1 MTKESQ
7 PTQISTEERAICT
20 KVLQAISD
28 DFEVLPEEEIPI
40 LLGLISKIY
49 KAARKKRRQREK
61 LTRKNTLRVMQEA
74 TLRCQAEPLDE
85 MNMPNYKPPIIAEAT
100 QTTKRSPKVLKCYIC
115 QAQYQDLHF
124 FYHRLCPACATDN
137 YIKREQRIDLS
148 GRTALVTGGRV
159 KLGYA
164 IALKLLR
171 DGARVIVVTRFPRN
185 AAQRYTQE
193 SDFEDWAHNLKIYGL
208 DLKNIPLVENFIHH
222 LLDAEDYLD
231 IIINNAAQTIK
242 RPDEFYA
249 NLLSMEKAT
258 LATVPEK
265 LKPLLAA
272 DNLTLKK
279 TDEIL
284 HPIALPITTYFP
296 TGKSDP
302 YGEQIDL
309 RKHNSWTSKLEDIDT
324 IELLEVQL
332 INAVAPFLLNSRLK
346 SLLLKSPHSNRFIV
360 NVSSAEGQFSYKQKG
375 ATHPHTNMAKAA
387 LNMITRTSAKDY
399 AKYNIFMNS
408 VDPGWFTQENP
419 YPKKTELRQLGMVP
433 PLDIIDGAAR
443 LYDPIIQGIKGNP
456 CYGQLLKD
464 YRPIE
469 EW

>member
-1 MTKESQ
+1 MSTENKS
-7 PTQISTEERAICT
+7 THISTEELATCT
-20 KVLQAISD
+20 KVLQAIVD
-28 DFEVLPEEEIPI
+28 DPALFPEEMPT
-40 LLGLISKIY
+40 LVPLMAKIY
-49 KAARKKRRQREK
+49 KAARKKLRQKER
-61 LTRKNTLRVMQEA
+61 LNRKNKMRVMQES

-85 MNMPNYKPPIIAEAT
+85 MNLASYKPVIAETT
-100 QTTKRSPKVLKCYIC
+100 QRSPKVLSCYVC
-115 QAQYQDLHF
+115 KAQYQDLHF
-124 FYHRLCPACATDN
+124 FYHSLCPACATDN
-137 YIKREQRIDLS
+137 YMRREQRIDLT

-171 DGARVIVVTRFPRN
+171 DGARVIVVTRFPRD

-222 LLDAEDYLD
+222 LLDTEDYLD

-242 RPDEFYA
+242 RPDDFYA
-249 NLLSMEKAT
+249 HLLPMEN
-258 LATVPEK
+258 ATVPEK
-265 LKPLLAA
+265 IKTLLADDSA
-272 DNLTLKK
+272 VRK
-279 TDEIL
+279 TSEIL
-284 HPIALPITTYFP
+284 SPIPTNTHFP
-296 TGKSDP
+296 TGKYDL

-309 RKHNSWTSKLEDIDT
+309 RKHNSWTSKLEEIGT

-346 SLLLKSPHSNRFIV
+346 PLLLKSPHPNRFIV
-360 NVSSAEGQFSYKQKG
+360 NVSSAEGQFSYKRKS

-387 LNMITRTSAKDY
+387 LNMMTRTSAKDY
-399 AKYNIFMNS
+399 AKDNIFMNS
-408 VDPGWFTQENP
+408 VDPGWFTQESP
-419 YPKKTELRQLGMVP
+419 YPTKTKLRQQGAVP

-443 LYDPIIQGIKGNP
+443 LYDPIIQGLKGNP

-464 YRPIE
+464 YCPK

>member
-1 MTKESQ
+1 MSKKSQ
-7 PTQISTEERAICT
+7 PTHISPEELATCT

-28 DFEVLPEEEIPI
+28 DPDLLPEGMPT
-40 LLGLISKIY
+40 LLSLIAKIY
-49 KAARKKRRQREK
+49 KSARKKRRQGEK
-61 LTRKNTLRVMQEA
+61 LNRKDHMRVMQEA

-85 MNMPNYKPPIIAEAT
+85 MNLANCKPIIADAT
-100 QTTKRSPKVLKCYIC
+100 QTAQRLPKAVRCYIC

-124 FYHRLCPACATDN
+124 FYHRLCPACATYN
-137 YIKREQRIDLS
+137 YMKREQRIDLS

-193 SDFEDWAHNLKIYGL
+193 SDFEDWAPHLKIYGL

-222 LLDAEDYLD
+222 LLETEDYLD

-242 RPDEFYA
+242 KPDDFYA
-249 NLLSMEKAT
+249 NLLPMEKAT
-258 LATVPEK
+258 LATMPENIK
-265 LKPLLAA
+265 ILLA
-272 DNLTLKK
+272 DHLTIKE
-279 TDEIL
+279 TSEIL
-284 HPIALPITTYFP
+284 HPIALPINTHFP
-296 TGKSDP
+296 IGKYDL
-302 YGEQIDL
+302 YGEPIDL
-309 RKHNSWTSKLEDIDT
+309 RQHNSWTGKLEDIET

-346 SLLLKSPHSNRFIV
+346 SLLVKSPHSNRFIV
-360 NVSSAEGQFSYKQKG
+360 NVSSAEGQFSYQQKTAG
-375 ATHPHTNMAKAA
+375 HPHTNMAKAA

-399 AKYNIFMNS
+399 ARYNIFMNS

-419 YPKKTELRQLGMVP
+419 YPKKIELRQQGLVP

-443 LYDPIIQGIKGNP
+443 LYDPIIQGIKESP

-464 YRPIE
+464 YYPR

>member
-1 MTKESQ
+1 MSKESQ
-7 PTQISTEERAICT
+7 PTHISTEELATCT
-20 KVLQAISD
+20 KVLQAIYD
-28 DFEVLPEEEIPI
+28 DPDLLPEEEM
-40 LLGLISKIY
+40 LSLVSLMSKIF
-49 KAARKKRRQREK
+49 KASRKKLRQRERLDRQNQK
-61 LTRKNTLRVMQEA
+61 RVMQEA

-85 MNMPNYKPPIIAEAT
+85 MNLASYKPVIAETT
-100 QTTKRSPKVLKCYIC
+100 QTTKRSLKVLKCYIC

-124 FYHRLCPACATDN
+124 FYHRLCPTCATYN
-137 YIKREQRIDLS
+137 YTKREQRIDLS

-159 KLGYA
+159 KLGYG

-171 DGARVIVVTRFPRN
+171 DGARVIVLTRFARD
-185 AAQRYTQE
+185 AAQRYAQE

-208 DLKNIPLVENFIHH
+208 DLKNIPLVENFIFH
-222 LLDAEDYLD
+222 LLDTEDYLD

-242 RPDEFYA
+242 RPDDFYA
-249 NLLSMEKAT
+249 HLLPMEK
-258 LATVPEK
+258 ATVPEK
-265 LKPLLAA
+265 LKTLLA
-272 DNLTLKK
+272 DNLTAN
-279 TDEIL
+279 DIL
-284 HPIALPITTYFP
+284 HPIALPINTHFP
-296 TGKSDP
+296 TGKYDL

-309 RKHNSWTSKLEDIDT
+309 RTHNSWTSKLEEIGT

-346 SLLLKSPHSNRFIV
+346 PLLLKSPHSNRFIV
-360 NVSSAEGQFSYKQKG
+360 NVSSAEGQFSHQAKS

-387 LNMITRTSAKDY
+387 LNMITRTSATDY

-419 YPKKTELRQLGMVP
+419 YPIKTELRQQGMVP

-443 LYDPIIQGIKGNP
+443 LYDPIIQGIKGSP

-464 YRPIE
+464 YRPR